1 MGENNFNDLINNI
14 NNMFNALVLLE
25 KELINYKEQ
34 IANLRKQN
42 EALNLEKS
50 EAWECIEMHY
60 KEEIEKLKK
69 QNEILRA
76 ALEFYG
82 DIDHWG
88 HTKVIP
94 DDNYVY
100 KIMVQ
105 KSDLGDGS
113 FEYKNTNDDSVAG
126 RKAREALK
134 KVEGME

>member
-1 MGENNFNDLINNI
+1 MSDKEYGPHESWCDTQNNI
-14 NNMFNALVLLE
+14 STRCNCMASG
-25 KELINYKEQ
+25 Y
-34 IANLRKQN
+34 
-42 EALNLEKS
+42 
-50 EAWECIEMHY
+50 IED
-60 KEEIEKLKK
+60 IEKLKK
-69 QNEILRA
+69 QNEVMRE

-113 FEYKNTNDDSVAG
+113 FDYKNTNDDSVAG

-134 KVEGME
+134 KVEEMG